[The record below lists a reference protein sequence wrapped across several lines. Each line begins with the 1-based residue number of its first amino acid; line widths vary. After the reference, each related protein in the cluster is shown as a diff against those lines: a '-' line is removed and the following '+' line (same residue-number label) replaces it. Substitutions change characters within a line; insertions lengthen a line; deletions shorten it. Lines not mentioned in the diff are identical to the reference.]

1 MKLFFILL
9 QLVFYRMKES
19 SLCLISAS
27 LKLHPPAAVKRDV
40 VGLGGKGVVAREGCV
55 RASSNKHKLVPSL
68 SVMYLTRSK
77 KCCGL

>member
-40 VGLGGKGVVAREGCV
+40 VGLGVKGVVAR
-55 RASSNKHKLVPSL
+55 RAVSEPVPTNVSW
-68 SVMYLTRSK
+68 
-77 KCCGL
+77 